1 MRGMRFVAAIALPLL
16 MTLAIGSAFIRD
28 AVWAQLPPPNPL
40 VVPPAAPSPP
50 TQLSPP
56 VPPQGLPSL
65 AVVPSPAAATSPSPS
80 ARVFNCSCFGQGS
93 PTHWMGRVTA
103 PSYFG
108 ARQTAVSACLTY
120 NTNKAPEPPLLP
132 LGPSRS
138 SALSAQFASAAP
150 VPAGSQ
156 TPGAATVEG
165 QTLPG
170 TLNFSTPQQLQMCS
184 QCTCG

>member
-1 MRGMRFVAAIALPLL
+1 MRGLRFAAAIALPLL
-16 MTLAIGSAFIRD
+16 MILAFGWAPKPID
-28 AVWAQLPPPNPL
+28 VWAHLPPPNPL

-65 AVVPSPAAATSPSPS
+65 AVVPSPAASASPAPS

-108 ARQTAVSACLTY
+108 ARQSAVSACVAY

-132 LGPSRS
+132 LGSSRS
-138 SALSAQFASAAP
+138 STSSTEFASVAP
-150 VPAGSQ
+150 VPAGAE

-165 QTLPG
+165 QILPG

-184 QCTCG
+184 QCTCD